1 MRVLKSILKDS
12 LSYYQRLERE
22 LKRRLAKLPQGSV
35 KRRRIR
41 GHAYYYLQQRNGGKV
56 IHRYLGRQ
64 KPAELLKGIEERRKL
79 KQELTKVR
87 EALRLL
93 PRRKLATLR

>member
-12 LSYYQRLERE
+12 LSYYQRLERA

-41 GHAYYYLQQRNGGKV
+41 GHVYYYLQRRNGGKV
-56 IHRYLGRQ
+56 VHQYLGRQ
-64 KPAELLKGIEERRKL
+64 KPVELLRKIQERRQL
-79 KQELTKVR
+79 KQELAKVR
-87 EALRLL
+87 AALRLL
-93 PRRKLATLR
+93 PKRKLAA

>member
-12 LSYYQRLERE
+12 LSYYQRLERD
-22 LKRRLAKLPQGSV
+22 LRWRLAKLPQGNV

-41 GHAYYYLQQRNGGKV
+41 GHVYYYLQRRNGEKV

-64 KPAELLKGIEERRKL
+64 KPVELLKEIQERRQL
-79 KQELTKVR
+79 KQELAKVR
-87 EALRLL
+87 AALRLL
-93 PRRKLATLR
+93 PRRKLAA

>member
-22 LKRRLAKLPQGSV
+22 LKRRLARLPQGSV

-41 GHAYYYLQQRNGGKV
+41 GHVYYYLQRRNGGKV

-64 KPAELLKGIEERRKL
+64 KPVELLKEIQERRQL
-79 KQELTKVR
+79 KRELAKVR
-87 EALRLL
+87 AALRLL
-93 PRRKLATLR
+93 PRRKLAA